1 MASATT
7 FQLQQQFRDLKTV
20 RITRSFRQSL
30 DSRDRGA
37 AVLEFALTVPL
48 MLIMLVGI
56 IEFGRAYSVVI
67 SLQGA
72 VREGARSL
80 ALGENST
87 TVANVVRSSTAIT
100 IDGIIQTPC
109 PVAGGTAT
117 VKANQIFTF
126 GIPFVPLGSMTLE
139 AKSSMRCGL

>member
-1 MASATT
+1 MVATA
-7 FQLQQQFRDLKTV
+7 FQPLRQCCDSETV
-20 RITRSFRQSL
+20 RRMGSFKRSSDL
-30 DSRDRGA
+30 RDRGA

-80 ALGENST
+80 ALGQNST
-87 TVANVVRSSTAIT
+87 TVNSVVRSSTAVT

-117 VKANQIFTF
+117 VKANQLFTF
-126 GIPFVPLGSMTLE
+126 GIPFVPLGSVTLE
-139 AKSSMRCGL
+139 AKASMRCGL

>member
-1 MASATT
+1 MG
-7 FQLQQQFRDLKTV
+7 
-20 RITRSFRQSL
+20 ITRRLRQSI
-30 DSRDRGA
+30 DSRDGGA

-56 IEFGRAYSVVI
+56 LEFGRAYSVVI

-80 ALGENST
+80 ALGASST
-87 TVANVVRSSTAIT
+87 TVAGVVRSSTAIT

-117 VKANQIFTF
+117 VRANQLFTF

-139 AKSSMRCGL
+139 AKASMRCGL

>member
-1 MASATT
+1 MGIFKRSSE
-7 FQLQQQFRDLKTV
+7 KT
-20 RITRSFRQSL
+20 
-30 DSRDRGA
+30 DRGA

-80 ALGENST
+80 ALGDNSS
-87 TVANVVRSSTAIT
+87 TVDSVVRSSTAVT
-100 IDGIIQTPC
+100 VDGITQTPC

-117 VKANQIFTF
+117 VKANQLFTF
-126 GIPFVPLGSMTLE
+126 GIPFVPLGSVTLE
-139 AKSSMRCGL
+139 AKASMRCGL

>member
-1 MASATT
+1 M
-7 FQLQQQFRDLKTV
+7 
-20 RITRSFRQSL
+20 RITRSSKQSHTAK
-30 DSRDRGA
+30 DRGA
-37 AVLEFALTVPL
+37 AVLEFALTAPL

-56 IEFGRAYSVVI
+56 IEFGRAYNVVI

-80 ALGENST
+80 ALGDNST
-87 TVANVVRSSTAIT
+87 TVANVVRSSTAVT
-100 IDGIIQTPC
+100 IDGIVQTPC

-117 VKANQIFTF
+117 VKANQLFTF

-139 AKSSMRCGL
+139 AKASMRCGL

>member
-1 MASATT
+1 
-7 FQLQQQFRDLKTV
+7 KT
-20 RITRSFRQSL
+20 
-30 DSRDRGA
+30 DRGA

-80 ALGENST
+80 ALGDNSS
-87 TVANVVRSSTAIT
+87 TVDSVVRSSTAVT
-100 IDGIIQTPC
+100 VDGITQTPC

-117 VKANQIFTF
+117 VKANQLFTF
-126 GIPFVPLGSMTLE
+126 GIPFVPLGSVTLE
-139 AKSSMRCGL
+139 AKASMRCGL

>member
-1 MASATT
+1 MVSATI
-7 FQLQQQFRDLKTV
+7 FQRRQQFRDLKTV
-20 RITRSFRQSL
+20 GITRGFRQSF
-30 DSRDRGA
+30 DSRDGGA
-37 AVLEFALTVPL
+37 AVLEFALIVPL

-80 ALGENST
+80 ALGEDST
-87 TVANVVRSSTAIT
+87 TVADVIRSSTAIT
-100 IDGIIQTPC
+100 IDGITQTPC

-117 VKANQIFTF
+117 VWANQLFTF
-126 GIPFVPLGSMTLE
+126 GIPFVPLGSLTLE
-139 AKSSMRCGL
+139 AKASMRCGL

>member
-1 MASATT
+1 M
-7 FQLQQQFRDLKTV
+7 
-20 RITRSFRQSL
+20 
-30 DSRDRGA
+30 
-37 AVLEFALTVPL
+37 LEFALIVPL

-80 ALGENST
+80 ALGENSII
-87 TVANVVRSSTAIT
+87 VEGVVRSSTPVT

-117 VKANQIFTF
+117 VEANQLFTF
-126 GIPFVPLGSMTLE
+126 GIPFVPLGALTLD
-139 AKSSMRCGL
+139 AKASMRCGL

>member
-1 MASATT
+1 
-7 FQLQQQFRDLKTV
+7 
-20 RITRSFRQSL
+20 
-30 DSRDRGA
+30 
-37 AVLEFALTVPL
+37 VLEFALTVPL

-56 IEFGRAYSVVI
+56 IEFGRAYNVII

-87 TVANVVRSSTAIT
+87 TVDSVVRSSTTIT
-100 IDGIIQTPC
+100 IDSITQTPC

-126 GIPFVPLGSMTLE
+126 GIPFVPLGSMTL
-139 AKSSMRCGL
+139 AAQASMRCGL

>member
-1 MASATT
+1 MALATS
-7 FQLQQQFRDLKTV
+7 FQPLQQFRDLTTV
-20 RITRSFRQSL
+20 RITRSSKH
-30 DSRDRGA
+30 SPTKSDRGI
-37 AVLEFALTVPL
+37 AVLEFALVAPL
-48 MLIMLVGI
+48 MLIMLVGV
-56 IEFGRAYSVVI
+56 IEFGRAYNVVI

-87 TVANVVRSSTAIT
+87 TVANVVRASTAVT
-100 IDGIIQTPC
+100 IDGILQTPC

-117 VKANQIFTF
+117 VKANQMFTF

-139 AKSSMRCGL
+139 AKASMRCGL

>member
-1 MASATT
+1 M
-7 FQLQQQFRDLKTV
+7 
-20 RITRSFRQSL
+20 RITRSCRQSL

-67 SLQGA
+67 SLQGV

-87 TVANVVRSSTAIT
+87 TVENVVRGATAIR

-109 PVAGGTAT
+109 PNPGGTAT
-117 VKANQIFTF
+117 VRVNQMFTF
-126 GIPFVPLGSMTLE
+126 GIPFVPIGSRTLE
-139 AKSSMRCGL
+139 AKASMRCGL

>member
-1 MASATT
+1 MASATI
-7 FQLQQQFRDLKTV
+7 FQSQQRFRDLGTV
-20 RITRSFRQSL
+20 RIARSSKHQCEL
-30 DSRDRGA
+30 RDRGA

-56 IEFGRAYSVVI
+56 IEFGRAYNMVI

-80 ALGENST
+80 ALGENAT
-87 TVANVVRSSTAIT
+87 TVASVVRSSTAVT
-100 IDGIIQTPC
+100 IDGITQTPC
-109 PVAGGTAT
+109 IVAGGTAT
-117 VKANQIFTF
+117 VQANQLFTF

-139 AKSSMRCGL
+139 AKASMRCGL